1 MAAGTHWE
9 WRGFGAVSDAFLDRY
24 TGLKVQFGPQEVED
38 LYIWSPNLQ
47 INIKLRKGA
56 EEGLK
61 IKRFVSRDG
70 RLQRWTEDPDDLFA
84 FPLAE
89 PAWHALA
96 RELATVNLA
105 LSAYPETP
113 IGRGRLLEILAEA
126 GCKTVLVSKH
136 RDGRC
141 WQGPDGTLLVEWAT
155 IHKPQPILSIGLES
169 LDTELKTA
177 GPADEQAKAAILAAI
192 TALGLEKEP
201 LKEMN
206 YMDAVSLWARGAM
219 ITG

>member
-24 TGLKVQFGPQEVED
+24 TGLKVQYGPQEFED

-47 INIKLRKGA
+47 VNIKLREGA
-56 EEGLK
+56 EGGLK

-96 RELATVNLA
+96 RELATANLA
-105 LSAYPETP
+105 LGAYPETP
-113 IGRGRLLEILAEA
+113 AGRDQLLEILAKA
-126 GCKTVLVSKH
+126 GCKTILVSKR
-136 RDGRC
+136 RDGRY
-141 WQGPDGTLLVEWAT
+141 WQGPDGTLLVEWTT
-155 IHKPQPILSIGLES
+155 IHKPQPIHSIGLES
-169 LDTELKTA
+169 PDIALETA

-192 TALGLEKEP
+192 SSLGLEREP
-201 LKEMN
+201 LKVMN
-206 YMDAVSLWARGAM
+206 YMDAVSLWARGAV
-219 ITG
+219 IVG